1 MSLISRDQISVV
13 FQNILYLVVSLTFLC
28 APLSVY
34 AIVSME
40 DMHLGAPPQGFSGSF
55 ALDLA
60 LDGGNTE
67 QQGAAS
73 GAKFQWTEG
82 KITDFIM
89 MNYEYGETA
98 GVKNKNKGFTHYR
111 HIEQL
116 NVKQAW
122 EGFAQGSFNEFT
134 NLKLRALLGG
144 GIRLT
149 LGVRSEK
156 RAFLLGLGAFY
167 EREKLDSIYPDEA
180 NTENKVR
187 ASSYLIIKF
196 QFNEHVSLVNST
208 YYQPSLSEPNDFR
221 VIEDLTLV
229 SKLSE
234 VISLKVSVNIAHDSE
249 PPRDIKQ
256 TDSSLKVGIV
266 VDF

>member
-1 MSLISRDQISVV
+1 MRLINRDQIDVV
-13 FQNILYLVVSLTFLC
+13 IKNIIYLIISLTFLS

-60 LDGGNTE
+60 IEGGNTKH
-67 QQGAAS
+67 QGVAS
-73 GAKFQWTEG
+73 GAKFQWTED

-89 MNYEYGETA
+89 MNHDYGETA
-98 GVKNKNKGFTHYR
+98 GIKNKNKGFMHYR
-111 HIEQL
+111 HIDQFDVEY
-116 NVKQAW
+116 AW
-122 EGFAQGSFNEFT
+122 EGFMQGSFNEFT
-134 NLKLRALLGG
+134 NLKLRALIGG
-144 GIRLT
+144 GIRMT
-149 LGVRSEK
+149 LGERSES

-187 ASSYLIIKF
+187 ANSYLIIKY
-196 QFNEHVSLVNST
+196 QFNEHVSLINSI
-208 YYQPSLSEPNDFR
+208 YYQPSMSGSSDFR
-221 VIEDLTLV
+221 LIEDLTVV

-234 VISLKVSVNIAHDSE
+234 IMSLKVSVNIAHDSE

-256 TDSSLKVGIV
+256 TDSSLKLGFV

>member
-1 MSLISRDQISVV
+1 
-13 FQNILYLVVSLTFLC
+13 
-28 APLSVY
+28 
-34 AIVSME
+34 ME
-40 DMHLGAPPQGFSGSF
+40 DLHLGTPPQGFTGSF

-60 LDGGNTE
+60 LDRGNTE

-82 KITDFIM
+82 KITDFIL
-89 MNYEYGETA
+89 MNYEYGETS
-98 GVKNKNKGFTHYR
+98 GIKIKNNGFTHYR
-111 HIEQL
+111 HIEQRDI
-116 NVKQAW
+116 KYAW

-149 LGVRSEK
+149 LGERNDK
-156 RAFLLGLGAFY
+156 KAILLGLGAFY

-187 ASSYLIIKF
+187 ASSYLVIKF
-196 QFNEHVSLVNST
+196 QFNGHVSLVNSA
-208 YYQPSLSEPNDFR
+208 YYQPSLSGPDDFR
-221 VIEDLTLV
+221 VIEDLKLV

-234 VISLKVSVNIAHDSE
+234 DTSIKVGINIAYDNE

-266 VDF
+266 VNF